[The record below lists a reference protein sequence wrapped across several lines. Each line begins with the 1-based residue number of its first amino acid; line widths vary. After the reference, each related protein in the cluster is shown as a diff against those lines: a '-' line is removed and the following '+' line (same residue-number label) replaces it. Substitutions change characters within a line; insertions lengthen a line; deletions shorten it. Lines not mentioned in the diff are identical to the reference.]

1 MVWGR
6 GQMSWGMKTLSP
18 AWAPNGSRC
27 THLRDRSSKT
37 EAGGF
42 ESHYFYF
49 LMIHM
54 HKIGVHSIIAER

>member
-1 MVWGR
+1 
-6 GQMSWGMKTLSP
+6 MSQGVKTLSP
-18 AWAPNGSRC
+18 AGVPNGNHC
-27 THLRDRSSKT
+27 THLHNKSSKT
-37 EAGGF
+37 EADGS